1 MGVPHKKATS
11 ASHAHG
17 PSIQKKPWAT
27 LELPT
32 ASVHIQ
38 ELVSGQTPYSTTR
51 TTGKLH
57 HLIDPYPY
65 SLL

>member
-1 MGVPHKKATS
+1 MD

-17 PSIQKKPWAT
+17 FLQKKLWAS

-38 ELVSGQTPYSTTR
+38 ELVSGQTPCATTSTTR
-51 TTGKLH
+51 KLN
-57 HLIDPYPY
+57 HLLDSSP
-65 SLL
+65 SFLR